1 MSTTLGEIGVARDGS
16 VGKQR
21 VTVELSRLAFEAL
34 TGGGPE
40 TASPQRMGDAL
51 RCYVGDR
58 GTDRPAWPYPDF
70 LRSAEMQTDFEFE
83 IEVAGELWRAFAEEA
98 ERQEVTVAQLAEHAA
113 FYFAA
118 EMDAGR
124 ATERILEDLGPDD
137 AETAES

>member
-1 MSTTLGEIGVARDGS
+1 MSTTLGDIGVARDGS
-16 VGKQR
+16 VEKQR

-34 TGGGPE
+34 TGGGPV
-40 TASPQRMGDAL
+40 TAGPQRMEDAL

-58 GTDRPAWPYPDF
+58 DTDRPAWPYPDF

-83 IEVAGELWRAFAEEA
+83 IEIAEKLWRAFTEEA
-98 ERQEVTVAQLAEHAA
+98 DRQEVTVAQLAEHAA

-124 ATERILEDLGPDD
+124 ATERILEDLGPGD
-137 AETAES
+137 AAEN

>member
-1 MSTTLGEIGVARDGS
+1 MSTTLGEIGVTRDGS
-16 VGKQR
+16 VERQR

-34 TGGGPE
+34 AGGVPA
-40 TASPQRMGDAL
+40 TAGSQRMEDAL

-58 GTDRPAWPYPDF
+58 DTDRPAWPYPDF
-70 LRSAEMQTDFEFE
+70 LRGAEMQTDFKFE

-137 AETAES
+137 AGTAES